1 MLDISNAEQYVVDNN
16 IKNITKSQI
25 RKFLAAVNKI
35 SNMVKLSNDEE
46 LNDDILDEIKYM
58 QIQFAY
64 IVGKNN
70 KNNEVKKLYEE
81 LKKEMNNLKTKKDF
95 INFARYIEAIVAY
108 HKFHGGKEQ

>member
-1 MLDISNAEQYVVDNN
+1 MLDISNAEQFVVDNN

>member
-1 MLDISNAEQYVVDNN
+1 MLNISNAEEFVRKNN

-35 SNMVKLSNDEE
+35 SNMVKLYNNEE
-46 LNDDILDEIKYM
+46 LSDDILNEIKYM

-64 IVGKNN
+64 IVGKSN
-70 KNNEVKKLYEE
+70 KNEVMTLYNE
-81 LKKEMNNLKTKKDF
+81 LKDEISNLKTKKEF

-108 HKFHGGKEQ
+108 HKFYGGKE